1 MATLLMTNLG
11 IVLLLVW
18 GYGFAAV
25 TIISIT
31 SLVGVATIPFVGKK
45 MYKKILAMLVALA
58 VGTLAGDSLLH
69 LIPHVRTV

>member
-1 MATLLMTNLG
+1 MVTLLMTNLG

-31 SLVGVATIPFVGKK
+31 SLAGVATIPFVGKK

-69 LIPHVRTV
+69 VIPHVRTV

>member
-1 MATLLMTNLG
+1 M
-11 IVLLLVW
+11 
-18 GYGFAAV
+18 

-69 LIPHVRTV
+69 VIPHVRTV

>member
-1 MATLLMTNLG
+1 MTFVV
-11 IVLLLVW
+11 IVLLIVW

-25 TIISIT
+25 TIISVT

-69 LIPHVRTV
+69 LLPHVSTAQ